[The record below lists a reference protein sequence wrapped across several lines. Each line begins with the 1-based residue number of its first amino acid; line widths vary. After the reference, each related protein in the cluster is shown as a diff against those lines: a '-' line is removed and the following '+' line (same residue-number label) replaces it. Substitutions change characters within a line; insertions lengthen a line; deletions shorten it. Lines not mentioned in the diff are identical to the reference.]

1 MSIVAK
7 MDINKN
13 KPLEFGLYSLGDHIL
28 NPLDG
33 KRISQEQRIKEIIEL
48 AKYAEQA
55 DFDVFAVG
63 ESHQEFFTTQAHT
76 VVLGAIAQ
84 ATNKIKVSSSSS
96 IVSTTDPVRL
106 FEDFATI
113 DLISG
118 GRAEIIGGR
127 ASRVGL
133 FELLGYDVRDYEEL
147 YEEKF
152 ELLLELNKNNK
163 ITWDGKYRAALN
175 NIEILPQPIDDE
187 LPIWRAVGG
196 PPASAIK
203 AGRQGVPMNITTLG
217 GPAAAFKY
225 SIDIYRET
233 AREHGFDTSK
243 DVLPV
248 ATSSLL
254 FAAETTQEAL
264 AGMYPHLNV
273 GMSFIRGQGY
283 PKGQF
288 AQAPDYREALMVGS
302 ANEIIEK
309 ILYQHELFD
318 HQRFMGQIDFG
329 GVPYEKL
336 MKVVDIMGEKVIP
349 EVTKHLGGK

>member
-1 MSIVAK
+1 

-13 KPLEFGLYSLGDHIL
+13 KPLEFGLYSLGDHII

-106 FEDFATI
+106 YEDFATI

-175 NIEILPQPIDDE
+175 NIDILPQPIDDE
-187 LPIWRAVGG
+187 LPI
-196 PPASAIK
+196 
-203 AGRQGVPMNITTLG
+203 
-217 GPAAAFKY
+217 
-225 SIDIYRET
+225 
-233 AREHGFDTSK
+233 
-243 DVLPV
+243 
-248 ATSSLL
+248 
-254 FAAETTQEAL
+254 
-264 AGMYPHLNV
+264 
-273 GMSFIRGQGY
+273 
-283 PKGQF
+283 
-288 AQAPDYREALMVGS
+288 
-302 ANEIIEK
+302 
-309 ILYQHELFD
+309 
-318 HQRFMGQIDFG
+318 
-329 GVPYEKL
+329 
-336 MKVVDIMGEKVIP
+336 
-349 EVTKHLGGK
+349 

>member
-1 MSIVAK
+1 MAK
-7 MDINKN
+7 MDINRN
-13 KPLEFGLYSLGDHIL
+13 KPLEFGLYSLGDHII

-33 KRISQEQRIKEIIEL
+33 KRISQEQRIKELIEL

-55 DFDVFAVG
+55 DFDVFGVG

-106 FEDFATI
+106 YEDFATI

-175 NIEILPQPIDDE
+175 NIDILPQPIDDE

-217 GPAAAFKY
+217 GPAASFKY

-243 DVLPV
+243 ETLPV

-254 FAAETTQEAL
+254 FAADTTQEAL

-309 ILYQHELFD
+309 ILYQHELYD